1 MTEMSQTA
9 AEKNAVPD
17 LWWMLALRGALLLI
31 FGIMMFT
38 WGRGTT
44 LSLLIQTLGAYWLV
58 GGLIDLFQGILG
70 KTEKPRFWA
79 IGGGVVSMVAGFFVM
94 GHPIITGLFAGFYL
108 TYFMGIAAA
117 VVGLAQIIDGKD
129 GERSMGTLI
138 MGIFSIIFG
147 VIVMFNPLM
156 TQATILFVLPF
167 WAILAGGAA
176 ILSSLTMRG
185 QTEVKNETG

>member
-1 MTEMSQTA
+1 MTEQSQTA

-17 LWWMLALRGALLLI
+17 LWWMVALRGVLLLI

-58 GGLIDLFQGILG
+58 GGIIDLFQGILG
-70 KTEKPRFWA
+70 SAQKARIWA
-79 IGGGVVSMVAGFFVM
+79 IV

-156 TQATILFVLPF
+156 TQATILFILPF
-167 WAILAGGAA
+167 WAVLGGGAA

-185 QTEVKNETG
+185 QIEVKNATD